1 MGKIPVCVAYEY
13 DGKTID
19 FFPSGNMQNK
29 AVPVFEYLDGWKEDI
44 SKCRSYSEL
53 PENARKYI
61 EYIEKN
67 VGCKIKYISVGAE
80 RDALIEK

>member
-1 MGKIPVCVAYEY
+1 MGKIPICVAYEY

-19 FFPSGNMQNK
+19 FFPPGNVLNK
-29 AVPVFEYLDGWKEDI
+29 AVSVYEYLDGRKEGI

-53 PENARKYI
+53 PENARNYV

-80 RDALIEK
+80 RESLIVK

>member
-1 MGKIPVCVAYEY
+1 MPVY
-13 DGKTID
+13 K
-19 FFPSGNMQNK
+19 
-29 AVPVFEYLDGWKEDI
+29 YLDGWKEDI

-67 VGCKIKYISVGAE
+67 VDCKIKYISVGAE

>member
-1 MGKIPVCVAYEY
+1 MLRPVVNKLRYDVCTGKRI
-13 DGKTID
+13 I
-19 FFPSGNMQNK
+19 SK
-29 AVPVFEYLDGWKEDI
+29 AVPVYEYLDGWKEDI